1 MTWQQLFKKWRESS
15 GVKNLTTYGC
25 SINQVKPGKIYKKY
39 KLNEKFVNMVNQ
51 FGVSKS
57 AMAFKIGVVKFI
69 KNYPKI
75 LGFSSLFEE

>member
-1 MTWQQLFKKWRESS
+1 
-15 GVKNLTTYGC
+15 
-25 SINQVKPGKIYKKY
+25 
-39 KLNEKFVNMVNQ
+39 MVNQ